1 MVMAKRTIL
10 IVDDHQMFA
19 DGIRFLIERTTD
31 YEVVMM
37 LTNGRDVISF
47 LEQHSSIDVLL
58 LDIDLPDTS
67 GFDLAKRIR
76 QTYSTIKILAL
87 SMLND
92 AQSIGR
98 MMEAGANGY
107 CIKSAGSDE
116 LFAAIRAVN
125 EGQLYLPPEYVP
137 SPANTLVTGLSGRET
152 EIIQLIAEG
161 FSTKQIAEKLF
172 LSARTIETHRK
183 NIYRKLGVHTN
194 VELVHYARQHKL
206 L

>member
-1 MVMAKRTIL
+1 MTKQKLL

-31 YEVVMM
+31 YEVVTI
-37 LTNGRDVISF
+37 LTYGRGVIPF
-47 LEQHSSIDVLL
+47 LEQTSSIDVLL
-58 LDIDLPDTS
+58 LDIDLPDMS

-76 QTYSTIKILAL
+76 QTHPTIKILAL

-92 AQSIGR
+92 AQSIGQ

-125 EGQLYLPPEYVP
+125 EGQLYLPSDYVP

-152 EIIQLIAEG
+152 EIVQLIAEG

-194 VELVHYARQHKL
+194 VEMVHYARQHKL